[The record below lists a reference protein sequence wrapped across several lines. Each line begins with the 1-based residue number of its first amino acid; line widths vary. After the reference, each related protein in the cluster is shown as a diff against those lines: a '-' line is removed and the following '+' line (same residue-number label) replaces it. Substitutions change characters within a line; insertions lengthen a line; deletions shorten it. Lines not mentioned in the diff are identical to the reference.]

1 MSRMLLAA
9 ASALVLSTGAAL
21 AECSPENWQDCAG
34 KPWVEGDKMETPIGS
49 EWWPNE
55 LWGEG
60 DEAGSTNWY
69 TKPEV
74 VQRALAEGDKGKTYQ
89 LGHPYTSEMP
99 LFGTRQFV
107 MRIPGTPPAD
117 RSAAT
122 RSSGT
127 TSSCPPRS
135 ARWAPSLT
143 ASATSACR
151 SAPTAER
158 TTCASTTATLS
169 RTFQPLR
176 A

>member
-1 MSRMLLAA
+1 MRRIALH
-9 ASALVLSTGAAL
+9 ASALVLSTGVAW
-21 AECSPENWQDCAG
+21 AECSEENWQDCAG

-69 TKPEV
+69 AKPEV
-74 VQRALAEGDKGKTYQ
+74 VLRAVAEADKGKVYK
-89 LGHPYTSEMP
+89 LGHEYNSKMP
-99 LFGTRQFV
+99 LFGTQFV
-107 MRIPGTPPAD
+107 MRIPARRPAG

-135 ARWAPSLT
+135 AR
-143 ASATSACR
+143 
-151 SAPTAER
+151 
-158 TTCASTTATLS
+158 
-169 RTFQPLR
+169 
-176 A
+176 